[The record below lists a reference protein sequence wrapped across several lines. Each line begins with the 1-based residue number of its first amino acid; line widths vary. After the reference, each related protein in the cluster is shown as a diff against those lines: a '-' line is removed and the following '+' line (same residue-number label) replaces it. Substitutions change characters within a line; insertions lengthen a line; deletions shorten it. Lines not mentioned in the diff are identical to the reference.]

1 MVAVLTGY
9 MVLDEVGQFVRR
21 DEWVSTLDV
30 DTRPIPEQHHM
41 GVALDITFPSMQCG
55 SFGFD
60 VMDVTGE
67 LQLGAERQ
75 FQREPAGRTGC
86 RMYGAFAMHRVNG
99 EFHVAFGR
107 MSQQARDT
115 HAYLSATQ
123 RQAVGHVH
131 LFTPAELGVFNASH
145 TVNHLA
151 FTDTAP
157 VLRSLRGSLLPL
169 LGRRA
174 FAAAAGHG
182 AADGAAH
189 TFAQSQQGRS
199 VYLLKVVPV
208 ELRYSSGRRT
218 RAYEYT
224 YSVQHTPI
232 TVGPRF
238 SQPGV
243 FFRYELSPYTVVRQQ
258 VAPRLGH
265 TLASCAAIV
274 AGMLLL
280 TRVLSTYL
288 ANILDF
294 VSCGHIRLPTVPP
307 TTTTVPTAA
316 PVPATLPVPVPGAP
330 LSTPDSE
337 PDAVPQQQQQ
347 PLAYLPYMT
356 AATTVNRHA
365 D

>member
-1 MVAVLTGY
+1 ML
-9 MVLDEVGQFVRR
+9 LDEVAQFVRR

-41 GVALDITFPSMQCG
+41 GVALDITFPSMACG

-75 FQREPAGRTGC
+75 FQREAAGRGGC

-131 LFTPAELGVFNASH
+131 LFTPAELHVFNASH

-151 FTDTAP
+151 FSDTAP
-157 VLRSLRGSLLPL
+157 AARGLRGGLRPL
-169 LGRRA
+169 FGIRPFA
-174 FAAAAGHG
+174 FAEPAP
-182 AADGAAH
+182 ADGAAH

-208 ELRYSSGRRT
+208 ELRYSSGRRI
-218 RAYEYT
+218 RSYDYT

-258 VAPRLGH
+258 VAPHLGH

-294 VSCGHIRLPTVPP
+294 ISCGHIKIAPPAAAAVPP
-307 TTTTVPTAA
+307 VVPTAA
-316 PVPATLPVPVPGAP
+316 AAPLPVPVPVPG
-330 LSTPDSE
+330 E
-337 PDAVPQQQQQ
+337 PAAAAVQQ
-347 PLAYLPYMT
+347 PVGYLPYMT

>member
-1 MVAVLTGY
+1 MLVVVALLTGY
-9 MVLDEVGQFVRR
+9 MLLDEVAQFVRR

-41 GVALDITFPSMQCG
+41 GVGLDITFPSMQCG

-75 FQREPAGRTGC
+75 VQREVAGRTGC

-107 MSQQARDT
+107 MSQQARDV

-145 TVNHLA
+145 VVNHLA
-151 FTDTAP
+151 FSDAAP
-157 VLRSLRGSLLPL
+157 AVRTLRTGL

-174 FAAAAGHG
+174 FASAVGHG

-208 ELRYSSGRRT
+208 EHRYSSGRRT
-218 RAYEYT
+218 RSYEYT

-258 VAPRLGH
+258 VAPHLGH

-294 VSCGHIRLPTVPP
+294 ISCGHIRLPTADYAGGAGAAVPQHAHAP
-307 TTTTVPTAA
+307 TV
-316 PVPATLPVPVPGAP
+316 PVPVPGVPFA
-330 LSTPDSE
+330 SPDSE
-337 PDAVPQQQQQ
+337 PSPQQ
-347 PLAYLPYMT
+347 PVGYLPYMT
-356 AATTVNRHA
+356 AATTVNRHT